1 MHRGSCHS
9 NPFGTM
15 ITERIKKYFREKSA
29 FRITTDLVF
38 YLLILAV
45 LLPFSRRP
53 LATGMNRILMHRP
66 SVMNQY
72 RQITLN
78 EEDFNWMLLD
88 LEGSPVPFSQF
99 RGQVIFLNF
108 WATWCPPCRAE
119 LPDIQRLYD
128 QYGERM
134 AIILASQEGAEALE
148 SFLNEKGYVLPVY
161 RLVQNPPEKLMASTL
176 PTTFLI
182 TGNDRITIRKTGAA
196 RWNGEYFKNYLE
208 SLLGDSGAGR

>member
-1 MHRGSCHS
+1 
-9 NPFGTM
+9 
-15 ITERIKKYFREKSA
+15 
-29 FRITTDLVF
+29 
-38 YLLILAV
+38 
-45 LLPFSRRP
+45 
-53 LATGMNRILMHRP
+53 
-66 SVMNQY
+66 
-72 RQITLN
+72 
-78 EEDFNWMLLD
+78 MLLD